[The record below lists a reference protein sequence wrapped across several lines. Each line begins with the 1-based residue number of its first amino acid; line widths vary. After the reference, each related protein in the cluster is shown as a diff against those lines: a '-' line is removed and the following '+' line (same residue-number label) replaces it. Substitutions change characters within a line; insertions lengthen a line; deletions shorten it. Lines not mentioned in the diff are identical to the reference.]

1 MRAEQARGSTDRASD
16 DDDGPPDRSRP
27 RLGRLR
33 QVVCWGAVAAT
44 LPYLALKV
52 AWLAGSEIGMADP
65 TLLADPAYLV
75 ANAITLLL
83 DAFVVL
89 LALALTYDVGRRL
102 PAWLLVPP
110 LWVATGLLG
119 PIVALLPMTLALVD
133 GRARGASQDALE
145 SWVYAVVYGGFSVQG
160 LLIGVAFALYAAR
173 RWPAVLRGR
182 LGAGPTS
189 PLLPAQR
196 FLAGGLG
203 ALAAVVA
210 ALNLAYALGMRAGLQ
225 GLADRQTTIDRVTLG
240 VYAGFALLVAVG
252 LPTLVVRR
260 PARWPA
266 WLPLALTW
274 LGSGAMTGW
283 GLYFLAISTRDP
295 SLTGPGL
302 TALAAM
308 KTTVGAAAAVLGIL
322 VAAERLLGDHQT
334 GQDYRAPALR

>member
-1 MRAEQARGSTDRASD
+1 MRTEQARGSTDRARD
-16 DDDGPPDRSRP
+16 DDPADRSRP
-27 RLGRLR
+27 RPDRLR
-33 QVVCWGAVAAT
+33 QVACWGAAAAT

-52 AWLAGSEIGMADP
+52 AWLTGSEIGMADP
-65 TLLADPAYLV
+65 TVLADPAYLV

-83 DAFVVL
+83 DACVVL
-89 LALALTYDVGRRL
+89 LAFALTDDVARRL
-102 PAWLLVPP
+102 PTCLLVPP

-119 PIVALLPMTLALVD
+119 PIVALLPVTLTLID

-145 SWVYAVVYGGFSVQG
+145 SWVYAVVYLGFTVQG
-160 LLIGVAFALYAAR
+160 LLIGVAFALYAVR

-182 LGAGPTS
+182 LGAGPVS
-189 PLLPAQR
+189 PLLPVQR

-210 ALNLAYALGMRAGLQ
+210 VLNLAYAWGMRAGLQ
-225 GLADRQTTIDRVTLG
+225 GLADRQSTIDRVTLG
-240 VYAGFALLVAVG
+240 VYACFALLVVVG

-283 GLYFLAISTRDP
+283 GLYFLAISARDP

-302 TALAAM
+302 TVLAAV
-308 KTTVGAAAAVLGIL
+308 KTTAGAAAAVLGTL
-322 VAAERLLGDHQT
+322 VVAERLLGDHQT
-334 GQDYRAPALR
+334 REDSRATASR

>member
-1 MRAEQARGSTDRASD
+1 M
-16 DDDGPPDRSRP
+16 
-27 RLGRLR
+27 
-33 QVVCWGAVAAT
+33 CWGAAVAT

-52 AWLAGSEIGMADP
+52 AWLAGNEVGMADP
-65 TLLADPAYLV
+65 RVLADPAYMV

-89 LALALTYDVGRRL
+89 LAFALTYDFGRRL

-119 PIVALLPMTLALVD
+119 PIVALLPMTLTLVD
-133 GRARGASQDALE
+133 DRARGASQDALE
-145 SWVYAVVYGGFSVQG
+145 SWVYAVVYLGFTVQG

-173 RWPAVLRGR
+173 RWPATLRGR
-182 LGAGPTS
+182 LGAGPAS
-189 PLLPAQR
+189 PLLPVQR
-196 FLAGGLG
+196 FLASGLG

-225 GLADRQTTIDRVTLG
+225 GLADRQTPIDRVTLG
-240 VYAGFALLVAVG
+240 VYAGFALLVVVG

-260 PARWPA
+260 PAHWPA

-283 GLYFLAISTRDP
+283 GLYFLAISTRDQ

-302 TALAAM
+302 TVLVAV
-308 KTTVGAAAAVLGIL
+308 KTMVGAATAVLGIL
-322 VAAERLLGDHQT
+322 VVAERLLGDHQARE
-334 GQDYRAPALR
+334 DYRAAALR